1 MWRSCC
7 YVVGL
12 KRIGI
17 YGGTFDPIHHAH
29 LILARE
35 TLEELDLEQVVF
47 VPAAISPHK
56 LELVP
61 TAGPARVEMLAA
73 AIRDEPR
80 FSVDEIELRRRAPSF
95 TIDTIEAYK
104 QSQPDTKI
112 DYLIGSDNLPRLPTW
127 HRFEELE
134 QLVRFVV
141 LHRGPQIA
149 DCSYLMIQRQ
159 IDISATEIRNR
170 VATGLSIRYLVPPAV
185 EEIIQRRQLY
195 TEPTR

>member
-1 MWRSCC
+1 MRRSCC
-7 YVVGL
+7 YLVSL

-35 TLEELDLEQVVF
+35 ALEQLDLEQVIF

-56 LELVP
+56 LELTP
-61 TAGPARVEMLAA
+61 TAAATRVEMLAA
-73 AIRDEPR
+73 AIEGERRFFLDEM
-80 FSVDEIELRRRAPSF
+80 ELRRPAPSF

-104 QSQPDTKI
+104 HSQPDTEMH
-112 DYLIGSDNLPRLPTW
+112 YLIGSDNLPRLRTW
-127 HRFEELE
+127 HRFDQLE

-141 LHRGPQIA
+141 LHRGPPIP
-149 DCSYLMIQRQ
+149 DCPYRMIQRQ

-170 VATGLSIRYLVPPAV
+170 VASGLSIRYLVPSAV
-185 EEIIQRRQLY
+185 QEIIQLRQLY